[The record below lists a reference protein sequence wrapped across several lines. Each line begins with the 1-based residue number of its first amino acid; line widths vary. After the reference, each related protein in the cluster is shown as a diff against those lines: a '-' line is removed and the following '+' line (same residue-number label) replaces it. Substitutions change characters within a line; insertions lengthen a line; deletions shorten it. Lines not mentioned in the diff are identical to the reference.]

1 MSSRQSKFA
10 LPSALA
16 VVAVCMAPVQV
27 TGTMETP
34 SLTGGAAAVSP
45 VWIEYTV
52 SGDAEL
58 QAREED
64 VVMCSETEDG
74 FKAHT
79 LGDWIITLEADGN
92 GPGVHAVRFTVAVPD
107 SITTLHDD
115 NFRTDDRFY
124 GDGTMTVESAGKDDF
139 GFDLITAGFSGID
152 LQSEAEH
159 TISVKGKL
167 GCQVL

>member
-1 MSSRQSKFA
+1 MIKQPRLA

-16 VVAVCMAPVQV
+16 VVAICIVPVHQVDGTIEAHASGDNAP
-27 TGTMETP
+27 
-34 SLTGGAAAVSP
+34 AVSP

-64 VVMCSETEDG
+64 VVMCGETDDG
-74 FKAHT
+74 LQIHT
-79 LGDWIITLEADGN
+79 IGDWNFTLEADGS
-92 GPGVHAVRFTVAVPD
+92 GVGEHAVRFMVAVPD
-107 SITTLHDD
+107 SITALHDD

-124 GDGTMTVESAGKDDF
+124 GDGTMTVKSAGKDDF
-139 GFDLITAGFSGID
+139 GFDLITAEFSGVD
-152 LQSEAEH
+152 LQSDAEH